1 MIKVSNE
8 TKVGVLTAIAITLLI
23 LGFNFLKGKP
33 IFEKTFKLYTTFQS
47 VEGLSVSNAVM
58 INGLQVG
65 KVYDMQETDAN
76 LTGVTVTLYLT
87 KNINIPEDSKA
98 HISRS
103 LLGNTT
109 IDIELGSAAAFAKN
123 GDSIASN
130 AEMGLIDQV
139 KGSLDPT
146 LIKVNTALGSL
157 DSVLKLI
164 GAIFDP
170 NTQHNLQGVIGN
182 LAVSSAHLS
191 SLLNAQTGA
200 LAKTLNNASNFTGN
214 LKNNNDTIT
223 SILSNLNQTTGK
235 LANLEL
241 EETLTKLQST
251 VSELNTTLNK
261 VNSND
266 GTLGLLMNDKSLY
279 NNLNSTANSLNVLL
293 QDVRIHPRRYTGGL
307 VFGKKDKSAPLM
319 TPLSDTLTVPPA
331 KDKKR

>member
-1 MIKVSNE
+1 MKVSNE

-33 IFEKTFKLYTTFQS
+33 VFEKTFKLYTTFKS

-65 KVYDMQETDAN
+65 KVYEMQEVDAN
-76 LTGVTVTLYLT
+76 LSGVIVTLYLT
-87 KNINIPEDSKA
+87 KNINIPQNSTA

-109 IDIELGSAAAFAKN
+109 IDIALGDAAAYVRN

-146 LIKVNTALGSL
+146 LIKVNAALTSM
-157 DSVLKLI
+157 DSVLQVVTAVL
-164 GAIFDP
+164 DP
-170 NTQHNLQGVIGN
+170 STQRNLQGVIAN
-182 LAVSSAHLS
+182 LAVSSTHLS
-191 SLLNAQTGA
+191 QLLHAQSGA
-200 LAKTLNNASNFTGN
+200 LAKTLNNASSFTDN

-223 SILSNLNQTTGK
+223 HILSNLNQTTGK
-235 LANLEL
+235 LADLEL
-241 EETLTKLQST
+241 EQTLTKLQTT

-266 GTLGLLMNDKSLY
+266 GTLGLLMNDKALY
-279 NNLNSTANSLNVLL
+279 NNLNATANSLNVLL
-293 QDVRIHPRRYTGGL
+293 QDFRIHPRRYTGGL
-307 VFGKKDKSAPLM
+307 VFGKRDKSAPLM
-319 TPLSDTLTVPPA
+319 TPLPDTLTVPPA

>member
-8 TKVGVLTAIAITLLI
+8 TKVGVITAIAITLLI

-33 IFEKTFKLYTTFQS
+33 IFEKTFKVYTTFQS

-65 KVYDMQETDAN
+65 KVYEMKEVDAN
-76 LTGVTVTLYLT
+76 LSGVLVTLNFN
-87 KNINIPEDSKA
+87 KDINIPRNSIA

-109 IDIELGSAAAFAKN
+109 IDIQLGDAPAFVKN
-123 GDSIASN
+123 GDSITSN
-130 AEMGLIDQV
+130 SEMGLIDQV

-146 LIKVNTALGSL
+146 LIKVNAALTSL

-170 NTQHNLQGVIGN
+170 NTQNNLQGVIGN
-182 LAVSSAHLS
+182 LAVSSAHLTH
-191 SLLNAQTGA
+191 LLNAQSGA
-200 LAKTLNNASNFTGN
+200 LAKTLNNASSFTDN

-223 SILSNLNQTTGK
+223 NILSNLNQTTGK

-241 EETLTKLQST
+241 EQTLTKLQST
-251 VSELNTTLNK
+251 VTELNTTLNK
-261 VNSND
+261 VNSNE
-266 GTLGLLMNDKSLY
+266 GTLGLLMNDKKLY

-293 QDVRIHPRRYTGGL
+293 QDFRIHPRRYTGGL

-319 TPLSDTLTVPPA
+319 TPLPDTTTMVPE

>member
-33 IFEKTFKLYTTFQS
+33 VFEKTFKLYTTFRS
-47 VEGLSVSNAVM
+47 VEGLLVSNAVV

-65 KVYDMQETDAN
+65 KVYEMQEVDAN
-76 LTGVTVTLYLT
+76 LSGVVVTLYLT
-87 KNINIPEDSKA
+87 KNINIPKNSTA

-109 IDIELGSAAAFAKN
+109 IDIQLGDASAYVKN
-123 GDSIASN
+123 GDSIATN

-146 LIKVNTALGSL
+146 LIKVNAALASL
-157 DSVLKLI
+157 DDVLQRI
-164 GAIFDP
+164 GVIFDP
-170 NTQHNLQGVIGN
+170 NTQNNLQGVIAN
-182 LAVSSAHLS
+182 LAVSSAQLTH
-191 SLLNAQTGA
+191 LLNAQSGA
-200 LAKTLNNASNFTGN
+200 LAKTLSNASSFTGN
-214 LKNNNDTIT
+214 LKNNNDTIS
-223 SILSNLNQTTGK
+223 SILSNLNQTTDK

-241 EETLTKLQST
+241 EQTLTKLQTT
-251 VSELNTTLNK
+251 VSELNATLNK

-293 QDVRIHPRRYTGGL
+293 QDFRIQPRRYTGGL
-307 VFGKKDKSAPLM
+307 VFGKRDKSAPLM
-319 TPLSDTLTVPPA
+319 TPLPDTLTVPPA